1 MSKITLEK
9 QSEKVKIQLSKHNV
23 REKIVLRVGSCLDKS
38 GSAEP
43 FYKPTHKKPDSDM
56 ETLMGRLLAV
66 ADNFDDNG
74 EIDSWIFSNDVIEMP
89 PANASNYGSYVKDV
103 IMGGKYKNWWQG
115 TSYAPAIREITDFYF
130 PGTVEKA
137 KGFFGSMFGGKKEE
151 PATKEI
157 PALVFFVTDGQSD
170 DERETE
176 LAIAASQSKDI
187 YWMMVGIGNPAYFT
201 FIEKMADKYP
211 NVGFVN
217 FNDLDMDDEDLYDAI
232 LDGELAKWI
241 TARK

>member
-43 FYKPTHKKPDSDM
+43 FYKSTNKKPDSDM
-56 ETLMGRLLAV
+56 ETLIGRLLAV

-74 EIDSWIFSNDVIEMP
+74 EIDSWIFSDDVIEMP

-115 TSYAPAIREITDFYF
+115 TSYAPAINEITDFYF
-130 PGTVEKA
+130 PNTVTKV
-137 KGFFGSMFGGKKEE
+137 KGFFGSIFGGKKEE
-151 PATKEI
+151 TTSKDI
-157 PALVFFVTDGQSD
+157 PALVFFVTDGANNDQA
-170 DERETE
+170 EAEK
-176 LAIAASQSKDI
+176 AIIAGQDKDI
-187 YWMMVGIGNPAYFT
+187 YWMMVGIGNPAYFS
-201 FIEKMADKYP
+201 FIKEMADKYP

-217 FNDLDMDDEDLYDAI
+217 FNNLDMDDEDLYDAI

-241 TARK
+241 KTRK